1 MCKIHS
7 QTAVLPR
14 PRQQPPA
21 ARPADLDIDQS
32 WKEQVYDFTRDNLEH
47 TAWGLQHSERD
58 YLLSKDIA
66 RQSRLQ
72 VDQDVLFA
80 AAFLHDMGGFP
91 GFQKEGVDHAIRSAE
106 VCDQI
111 LRPAGF
117 PEEKIE
123 DVRSAIRTHSYY
135 SKEAPET
142 PEGAALH
149 DADCLDFLGA
159 VGVARIL
166 SLTQREPFTPTLE
179 SAVKLAENLKSTAGK
194 TLYSGDYARQ
204 LADSRIQEMDLF
216 LTRLDAESFG
226 RKHL

>member
-7 QTAVLPR
+7 QAVAPR
-14 PRQQPPA
+14 RSQQQPPA
-21 ARPADLDIDQS
+21 ARPTDLDIDQP
-32 WKEQVYDFTRDNLEH
+32 WKEQVYDFTRGNLEH

-58 YLLSKDIA
+58 YLLSKELA
-66 RQSRLQ
+66 RQSRLT

-106 VCDQI
+106 VCDQV

-117 PEEKIE
+117 PEEKI
-123 DVRSAIRTHSYY
+123 DQVRSAIRTHSYY
-135 SKEAPET
+135 SKEVPET
-142 PEGAALH
+142 PEAAVLH
-149 DADCLDFLGA
+149 DADSLDFLGA

-166 SLTQREPFTPTLE
+166 SLTKREPFTPTLE

-204 LADSRIQEMDLF
+204 LADSRIGEMDAF
-216 LTRLDAESFG
+216 LTRLDAESYG